1 MRFTV
6 INHMGRKMMLRRNVR
21 YHERR
26 QEAFLQHMLGHA
38 TQDLMEEISDHLG
51 DPDGA

>member
-1 MRFTV
+1 MRINI
-6 INHMGRKMMLRRNVR
+6 INHTGRKMMLRRNVR

-38 TQDLMEEISDHLG
+38 TDDLLDEISDHLG
-51 DPDGA
+51 DPNGA